1 MRPLG
6 FKAGITRLGFWSL
19 FHQCILLWTHY
30 CAPIILALPFVSRIV
45 DDAERNHTEGM
56 ERLREAREFAQRS
69 RQEHEQNL
77 PQLTDEQD
85 RQLRKYLRL
94 IEDHGW
100 NKSIEMASR
109 QQQQQLQ
116 ENGMSSSSSAD
127 CVGCP
132 VLNYVKNR
140 DNNNEVTK

>member
-1 MRPLG
+1 MP
-6 FKAGITRLGFWSL
+6 SP
-19 FHQCILLWTHY
+19 WTHF
-30 CAPIILALPFVSRIV
+30 CAHYFVALSCVTPRFHRIPPLALVSRIIE
-45 DDAERNHTEGM
+45 DAERNHTEGM

-69 RQEHEQNL
+69 RQEHEQSL

-109 QQQQQLQ
+109 QQQLQ
-116 ENGMSSSSSAD
+116 ESSSAD

-140 DNNNEVTK
+140 DNNNEATK

>member
-1 MRPLG
+1 MAARVQGTKQSAWLLVVSSSMRPP
-6 FKAGITRLGFWSL
+6 
-19 FHQCILLWTHY
+19 WTHY
-30 CAPIILALPFVSRIV
+30 CAHILVLSFVSRIV
-45 DDAERNHTEGM
+45 EDAERNHNEGM

-69 RQEHEQNL
+69 RQEHQESL

-100 NKSIEMASR
+100 SKSIEMASR
-109 QQQQQLQ
+109 HQQMQ
-116 ENGMSSSSSAD
+116 ESSSSAD

-140 DNNNEVTK
+140 DNNNEATK

>member
-1 MRPLG
+1 MP
-6 FKAGITRLGFWSL
+6 
-19 FHQCILLWTHY
+19 
-30 CAPIILALPFVSRIV
+30 PLALVSRIV
-45 DDAERNHTEGM
+45 EDAERNHTEGM

-109 QQQQQLQ
+109 QQQLQ
-116 ENGMSSSSSAD
+116 ESSSAD
-127 CVGCP
+127 CEGCP

-140 DNNNEVTK
+140 DNNEATK